1 MIQQLQ
7 RKILEQQEKLA
18 VAIKVDRAKDAAI
31 SKLKEAWLRLTG
43 SLDKA
48 EERHRTALD
57 KMCREVDNF
66 KMVAGDAQKVYFII
80 YFVFLVLSCNNY
92 NNLITW

>member
-18 VAIKVDRAKDAAI
+18 VAMKVDKAKDNAI
-31 SKLKEAWLRLTG
+31 SKLRESWLKLTC

-48 EERHRTALD
+48 EERHRSALE
-57 KMCREVDNF
+57 KMTREVDNF
-66 KMVAGDAQKVYFII
+66 KLVAEDAQKV
-80 YFVFLVLSCNNY
+80 N
-92 NNLITW
+92 